1 MVHNTA
7 RGKPSASTRS
17 LLSYAEAAPGTQ
29 KAARAQ
35 SIGRQG
41 EAIACG
47 YLESLGYDILE
58 RNWRV
63 STGEIDIIAM
73 QGRTAV
79 AVEVKTRSGTG
90 YGPPLEAITY
100 LKAMRLRRLLAQW
113 LRMHPESWRNCRVD
127 GIGITLRGH
136 QPPKIEHVEGIS

>member
-1 MVHNTA
+1 MAHNIV
-7 RGKPSASTRS
+7 RGTDSAKAQS
-17 LLSYAEAAPGTQ
+17 LPYAGAVSETQ
-29 KAARAQ
+29 KSARAQ
-35 SIGRQG
+35 TIGARG
-41 EAIACG
+41 EAIACR
-47 YLESLGYDILE
+47 YLESLGYDIVE

-63 STGEIDIIAM
+63 KTGEIDIIAL

-113 LRMHPESWRNCRVD
+113 LRTHPEGWHSCRVD
-127 GIGITLRGH
+127 GIGITLRGQ